1 MAEFITENPILD
13 IPEPQNKDTKVLA
26 NLREISVGTGT
37 EKFSVDIQKGMF
49 LGSDKFDTAPFR
61 VDLEGN
67 IIATSGTFSG
77 NTNWANVQA
86 GTNEST
92 LNVGAG
98 NVKIDGANKRILIN
112 DGVNDRVLLG
122 FLPGKF

>member
-1 MAEFITENPILD
+1 MAEFILEQKPLD
-13 IPEPQNKDTKVLA
+13 IPQPPQNNTQVLA

-77 NTNWANVQA
+77 KVEIKD
-86 GTNEST
+86 G
-92 LNVGAG
+92 LG
-98 NVKIDGANKRILIN
+98 NIVILIDPN
-112 DGVNDRVLLG
+112 G
-122 FLPGKF
+122 

>member
-67 IIATSGTFSG
+67 VIATTGKFSGNITGASGTFG
-77 NTNWANVQA
+77 NLK
-86 GTNEST
+86 
-92 LNVGAG
+92 LNAVATP
-98 NVKIDGANKRILIN
+98 NAIVVN
-112 DGVNDRVLLG
+112 DGTNDRVLIGYLA
-122 FLPGKF
+122 GKF

>member
-13 IPEPQNKDTKVLA
+13 TPKPPQNKDTKVLA

-67 IIATSGTFSG
+67 ITSTSTDGSG
-77 NTNWANVQA
+77 
-86 GTNEST
+86 SIIIS
-92 LNVGAG
+92 GAG
-98 NVKIDGANKRILIN
+98 KNIIVN
-112 DGVNDRVLLG
+112 DGVNDRVLIG
-122 FLPGKF
+122 FLSGKF